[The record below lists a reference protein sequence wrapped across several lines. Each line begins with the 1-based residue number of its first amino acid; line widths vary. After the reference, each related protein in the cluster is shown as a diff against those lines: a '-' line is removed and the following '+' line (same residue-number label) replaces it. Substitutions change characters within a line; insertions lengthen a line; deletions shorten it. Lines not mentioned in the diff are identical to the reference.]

1 MKKENRDRNKETRE
15 IIKNKKDEISKLQ
28 GKTQA
33 ILQEGQ
39 KLQQQIAQN
48 NTEILKLQGGV
59 EALET
64 MIS

>member
-1 MKKENRDRNKETRE
+1 MKKEIRDRNKETRE
-15 IIKNKKDEISKLQ
+15 TIKNKKDEIAKLQ

-39 KLQQQIAQN
+39 KLQQDIAHN
-48 NTEILKLQGGV
+48 NTEILKLQGGI
-59 EALET
+59 EALEK